1 MSRNTHNG
9 ENGDSGKTSSEVLL
23 GKVDKLTK
31 MANLEKNKKSD
42 EIAMGLANI

>member
-1 MSRNTHNG
+1 MSRNAHNG
-9 ENGDSGKTSSEVLL
+9 ENGDSGKMSSEVLL

-42 EIAMGLANI
+42 ENCHGIG